1 MPNYDYEC
9 DKCGETFEVFQLM
22 TDEKLKKCPGES
34 CAGRVKRLIGLGAGL
49 VFKGDGFYRSD
60 SYIMDKAV
68 EDSARNTRSTAGIPR

>member
-9 DKCGETFEVFQLM
+9 EKCGEAFEVFQLM

-34 CAGRVKRLIGLGAGL
+34 CSGKVRRLIGLGAGL
-49 VFKGDGFYRSD
+49 VFKGSGFYRSD